1 MPRPKNTPGRPR
13 RATRTVRP
21 AAPAPGRSRPAPSP
35 AGDGGLLVRVG
46 RSLRDARRG
55 RSLTR
60 EGLAGRS
67 GVSERFI
74 ARIES
79 GTGNVSLR
87 RLDDLARALEVPLLS
102 LIAAPPAAAG
112 PRVALIGLRGAGKST
127 IGPPL
132 ARALRVPFHEL
143 DALIEEAAGLPLG
156 QIFEIHGERYFR
168 RLEREVL
175 AALVAGGGPAVIA
188 AGGGVVTDPETW
200 ALLRASCTTV
210 WLSAH
215 PEDHYARVLAQGD
228 RRPMA
233 GKADAMAELK
243 ALLAARRPLYG
254 MADLQVDTSRVPV
267 GRQVRALAA
276 SITARS
282 GHHA

>member
-1 MPRPKNTPGRPR
+1 MSPTRSPRKPVN
-13 RATRTVRP
+13 RA
-21 AAPAPGRSRPAPSP
+21 A
-35 AGDGGLLVRVG
+35 AGDGGLLARVG

-55 RSLTR
+55 RGLTR

-87 RLDDLARALEVPLLS
+87 RLDDLARALDVPLLR
-102 LIAAPPAAAG
+102 LIAAPPAAAAG

-132 ARALRVPFHEL
+132 ARALGVPFHEL
-143 DALIEEAAGLPLG
+143 DALIEESAGLPLG

-175 AALVAGGGPAVIA
+175 AALVAGGRPAVIA

-200 ALLRASCTTV
+200 ALLRATCTTV
-210 WLSAH
+210 WLSAR

-267 GRQVRALAA
+267 RRQVRALAA
-276 SITARS
+276 SIAAHATGANRARD
-282 GHHA
+282 

>member
-1 MPRPKNTPGRPR
+1 MRS
-13 RATRTVRP
+13 
-21 AAPAPGRSRPAPSP
+21 APARSAPGV
-35 AGDGGLLVRVG
+35 GGLLARVG
-46 RSLRDARRG
+46 RSLRDTRRG
-55 RSLTR
+55 RGLTR
-60 EGLAGRS
+60 AGLAGRS

-102 LIAAPPAAAG
+102 LIATPPTAAG

-132 ARALRVPFHEL
+132 ARALGIPFREL

-200 ALLRASCTTV
+200 ALLRATCTTI

-228 RRPMA
+228 RRPMT

-254 MADLQVDTSRVPV
+254 MADMQVDTSRVPV

-276 SITARS
+276 SIAARR
-282 GHHA
+282 A